1 MTRVTNE
8 ASLEKRLETESN
20 DVEALLS
27 LAKIKFDSD
36 KHDQA
41 VEIVNRLIEI
51 EPDENRWPAMK
62 ARILSYHG
70 QSESAIK
77 AFEEILLKDPNRVDA
92 YHYLVMELYN
102 SKPRLTELETRIN
115 EAIRRCKKTKEV
127 CGFRMLLAQIKV
139 VEGNTLEAIRICEKV
154 VKDDPKDFRV
164 YLFQG
169 LVYSLM
175 KKGDEAAKQ
184 FEHVARLLLDDPY
197 IVTATVNNAKK
208 VSEWRV
214 IVGYDSV
221 YCYLTTFA
229 KLLIVS
235 ALEKFS

>member
-1 MTRVTNE
+1 
-8 ASLEKRLETESN
+8 
-20 DVEALLS
+20 
-27 LAKIKFDSD
+27 
-36 KHDQA
+36 
-41 VEIVNRLIEI
+41 
-51 EPDENRWPAMK
+51 
-62 ARILSYHG
+62 
-70 QSESAIK
+70 
-77 AFEEILLKDPNRVDA
+77 
-92 YHYLVMELYN
+92 MELYN
-102 SKPRLTELETRIN
+102 SKPKLTELETRIN

-127 CGFRMLLAQIKV
+127 CGLRMLIAQIKV